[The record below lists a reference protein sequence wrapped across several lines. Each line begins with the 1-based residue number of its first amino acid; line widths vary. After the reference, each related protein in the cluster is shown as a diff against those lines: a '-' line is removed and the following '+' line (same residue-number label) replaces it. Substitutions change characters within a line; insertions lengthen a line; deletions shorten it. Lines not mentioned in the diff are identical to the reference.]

1 MINRLI
7 RFLPLVVLGAALIV
21 LVFPVFTGQT
31 FYWGLPTLQFHPW
44 RQYAVQELAA
54 GAIPWWNPFNGAG
67 APLLA
72 NYQSALLY
80 PPGWLTLL
88 LPVPIAM
95 SLLAVGHLFLA
106 GWGMWMFVGRLG
118 VSPVGRAM
126 AALAFGLTQYTLAR
140 LGTYPIVLAAAW
152 AGWMLWAADA
162 ALTGRT
168 LRAFAALALFSALLL
183 LAGHAQTAWY
193 ILLLLG
199 AFVIWRLVTDRVVTL
214 IGLVHVAAA
223 LLLGA
228 GMAALQLAA
237 TGELLL
243 ASQRGDG
250 VNFDFAMNFS
260 YAPLRSLNLVA
271 PNLFGTPADGSYIT
285 AGAYFEDAVYIG
297 IIPLISALSALL
309 TLRHIRRAGSS
320 ASRRGAGLWALITIV
335 GFVFALGRNTPI
347 FPFFYQSVPT
357 FDLFQAP
364 VRWHLWTVIGLSV
377 LGAIGAE
384 NWVRTPGIRRWSKRG
399 LAIAGALG
407 LAALALS
414 VTGAGAAAAL
424 GRGLVLPA
432 MMLGAACGLSLAIA
446 PGMEPSRQPRW
457 LLAVCIV
464 IAADLMLASWGL
476 NPTAPSDWFQPQSAA
491 APPDRRYLDA
501 DFVEE
506 QTYERFFQFTDYR
519 AAAAD
524 LAALR
529 ASGLPNINLFD
540 RMPLLN
546 QFDPLLID
554 HYARFIDLIETAEAD
569 QVRDRLLAVAG
580 VGNHP
585 RAWMVGAACWH
596 PDDSSTITALTGSDQ
611 QPAGVVHLH
620 GDGGCAATS
629 APVPAQIVLAHEDGD
644 SLSLTVSAPSE
655 GWLVLADTYYA
666 GWRALVNGAETPII
680 RANLAFRA
688 IALPEGTHSVEFVYQ
703 PSWGIPALMV
713 TVGCWLIWALATVRA
728 LIGRRAA

>member
-1 MINRLI
+1 MMDRLV
-7 RFLPLVVLGAALIV
+7 RFMPLGVLGAALLV

-44 RQYAVQELAA
+44 RQFAVEELAS

-88 LPVPIAM
+88 LPVPSAM
-95 SLLAVGHLFLA
+95 SLLAAGHLFLA
-106 GWGMWMFVGRLG
+106 GWGMWMFVGRLD

-152 AGWMLWAADA
+152 TGWMLWATDA

-193 ILLLLG
+193 ILLLLA
-199 AFVIWRLVTDRVVTL
+199 AFVIWRLVTDRAVTL
-214 IGLVHVAAA
+214 ISLVPVGAA
-223 LLLGA
+223 LLLGV
-228 GMAALQLAA
+228 GMASLQLAA

-250 VNFDFAMNFS
+250 VDFDFAMNFS
-260 YAPLRSLNLVA
+260 YAPLRSLNLLA

-297 IIPLISALSALL
+297 MIPLISAASALL
-309 TLRHIRRAGSS
+309 MLRRIRRGGSS
-320 ASRRGAGLWALITIV
+320 AQGRAAALWAMIAIV

-347 FPFFYQSVPT
+347 FPFFYQYVPT

-364 VRWHLWTVIGLSV
+364 VRWHLWTVVGLSV
-377 LGAIGAE
+377 LCAIGAE

-414 VTGAGAAAAL
+414 VTGAGAVAAL
-424 GRGLVLPA
+424 GRGLTLPA
-432 MMLGAACGLSLAIA
+432 IMLGTACVLSLAIA
-446 PGMEPSRQPRW
+446 PGVEPGQQRRW
-457 LLAVCIV
+457 MLAVCAV

-476 NPTAPSDWFQPQSAA
+476 NPTAPSNLFQPQGTD
-491 APPDRRYLDA
+491 APSDRLYLDA

-540 RMPLLN
+540 RAPLLN

-554 HYARFIDLIETAEAD
+554 HYARLIALIETAEAD
-569 QVRDRLLAVAG
+569 PVRDRLLAVAG
-580 VGNHP
+580 VGGHP

-596 PDDSSTITALTGSDQ
+596 EDDSSLIEALTESVAV
-611 QPAGVVHLH
+611 PAGLVHLH
-620 GDGGCAATS
+620 GEGACAPAS
-629 APVPAQIVLAHEDGD
+629 APVSAQIALTHEDSD
-644 SLSLTVSAPSE
+644 SLSLTVSAPSA
-655 GWLVLADTYYA
+655 GWLVLADTHYA
-666 GWRALVNGAETPII
+666 GWRAFVNGAETPII

-688 IALPEGTHSVEFVYQ
+688 IALPEGTHSVEFAYQ
-703 PSWGIPALMV
+703 PSWAIPALMAS
-713 TVGCWLIWALATVRA
+713 TGSWLIWGLITARA
-728 LIGRRAA
+728 LIRRRVT